1 MVLMCGSTAVRGWAG
16 GIALGFLPPE
26 HIAMAARELAHRGIG
41 GLPVTG
47 LGDDGSAGG
56 ERLVLQ
62 RQRGSVG
69 IENAVPLAG
78 DWAAGRVCADGWART
93 GGLTPAMS
101 KAMAVKERMRVAH
114 RGFLSSKTGRR
125 SAVLSV

>member
-69 IENAVPLAG
+69 IENAVAVGWGLGHRESRAG
-78 DWAAGRVCADGWART
+78 VWART